1 MPENDAHPG
10 FPHVA
15 AVMPALDEAES
26 LRRLMPRL
34 TPFGLGQIIVGDNGS
49 TDETARVVLDHGGI
63 VAHEPHRGYG
73 AACWAAMQKIAPGI
87 RVVLFLDADGS
98 DDLSRLA
105 DLVQPILDDR
115 ADLVIAT
122 RDAITVEKGALSTQQ
137 RVGNWLATRLIR
149 MRWGYHYRDLGPF
162 RAISKDA
169 LDRIQMRDR
178 AFGWTVEM
186 QIRAIQENLRIEQIS
201 THYQCRAIGPS
212 KIGGNIRGSAKA
224 AYWILRTI
232 ARHW

>member
-1 MPENDAHPG
+1 MPENDAHPR

-15 AVMPALDEAES
+15 AVMPALNEAES

-49 TDETARVVLDHGGI
+49 TDETARVVLDHGGL
-63 VAHEPHRGYG
+63 VAPEAQRGYG
-73 AACWAAMQKIAPGI
+73 AACWAAMQRIAPDI
-87 RVVLFLDADGS
+87 RVVLFLDADGC
-98 DDLSRLA
+98 DDLSRLP
-105 DLVQPILDDR
+105 DLVQPILEDK

-122 RDAITVEKGALSTQQ
+122 RDAPTVEKGALSPQQ
-137 RVGNWLATRLIR
+137 YFGTWLATRLMR
-149 MRWGYHYRDLGPF
+149 MRWGYRYRDLGPF

-169 LDRIQMRDR
+169 LDRIGMRDR
-178 AFGWTVEM
+178 AFGWTIEM

-201 THYQCRAIGPS
+201 THYLRRATGS
-212 KIGGNIRGSAKA
+212 AKIGGSIRGSAVA
-224 AYWILRTI
+224 AYWIIRTM